1 MLFTFISLRAG
12 FSVKEML
19 PIGQCCNSCERTGV
33 LFDGEQRVLP
43 EDLVDTTARSQF
55 KVDDGVLH
63 EQERDVVKRWKHGKI
78 IIALLG
84 LENQTKPD
92 GDMPLRVFSY
102 EGASYKSQLLNEEE
116 IFYPVITLVLY
127 FGKQRWEKA
136 RSLYDK
142 IEVPEELRPY
152 VNDFSINVFEIS
164 YLSEEQLAMFRS
176 DFGVVAECFVRSRT
190 DPGYKPRKKVIRHVD
205 AFLKMMKAVTG
216 DHRYEEVR
224 KTVRKGERITMCEVL
239 DYREKRGEERG
250 EKRGI
255 QRGMQRG
262 IQRGIERERRALNRL
277 NDLLLED
284 GRIED
289 LKRSTKDSDFQ
300 QKLLDEY
307 GLTV

>member
-1 MLFTFISLRAG
+1 MGEKDITEKTLEDYADVFADIVNVL
-12 FSVKEML
+12 
-19 PIGQCCNSCERTGV
+19 
-33 LFDGEQRVLP
+33 LFDGERRVLP

-55 KVDDGVLH
+55 KSDDGVLH

-78 IIALLG
+78 VIALLG

-92 GDMPLRVFSY
+92 ENMPLRVFSY
-102 EGASYKSQLLNEEE
+102 EGASYKSQLLDEVEN
-116 IFYPVITLVLY
+116 FFPVITLVLY

-136 RSLYDK
+136 RSLYEK
-142 IEVPEELRPY
+142 LEVPEELRPY

-176 DFGVVAECFVRSRT
+176 DFGVVAEYFVRSRT
-190 DPGYKPRKKVIRHVD
+190 DPGYKPKKKVIKHVD

-224 KTVRKGERITMCEVL
+224 KSVRKGERITMCEVL
-239 DYREKRGEERG
+239 DYRERRGEERG
-250 EKRGI
+250 EKRGEKRGE

-262 IQRGIERERRALNRL
+262 IQRGIERDRRVLNRL

-307 GLTV
+307 GLKV

>member
-1 MLFTFISLRAG
+1 MGEKDITEKTLEDYADVFADIVNVL
-12 FSVKEML
+12 
-19 PIGQCCNSCERTGV
+19 

-43 EDLVDTTARSQF
+43 EDLVDTSARSQF
-55 KVDDGVLH
+55 KADDGVLH

-78 IIALLG
+78 VIALLG
-84 LENQTKPD
+84 LENQTRPD
-92 GDMPLRVFSY
+92 ENMPLRVFSY
-102 EGASYKSQLLNEEE
+102 EGASYKSQLLDGKKN
-116 IFYPVITLVLY
+116 FCPVITLVLY

-136 RSLYDK
+136 RSLYEK
-142 IEVPEELRPY
+142 LEVPEELRPY

-176 DFGVVAECFVRSRT
+176 DFGVVAEYFVRSRT
-190 DPGYKPRKKVIRHVD
+190 DPEYKPKKKVIKHVD

-224 KTVRKGERITMCEVL
+224 KSVRKGERITMCEVL
-239 DYREKRGEERG
+239 DYREKQGV
-250 EKRGI
+250 
-255 QRGMQRG
+255 
-262 IQRGIERERRALNRL
+262 QRGIEQERSVLNKL
-277 NDLLLED
+277 IEHLIKD

-307 GLTV
+307 GLKV

>member
-1 MLFTFISLRAG
+1 MGEKDITEKTLEDYADVFADVVNVL
-12 FSVKEML
+12 
-19 PIGQCCNSCERTGV
+19 

-55 KVDDGVLH
+55 KADDGVLH

-78 IIALLG
+78 VIALLG

-92 GDMPLRVFSY
+92 ENMPLRVISY
-102 EGASYKSQLLNEEE
+102 EGASYKSQLLDGEKN
-116 IFYPVITLVLY
+116 FYPVITLVLY

-136 RSLYDK
+136 RSLYEK
-142 IEVPEELRPY
+142 LEVPEELRPY

-176 DFGVVAECFVRSRT
+176 DFGVVAEYFVRSRT
-190 DPGYKPRKKVIRHVD
+190 DPGYKPERKVIQHVD

-224 KTVRKGERITMCEVL
+224 KSVRKGERITMCEVL
-239 DYREKRGEERG
+239 DYREKCGEKRG

-255 QRGMQRG
+255 QRG
-262 IQRGIERERRALNRL
+262 IERDRRALNRL
-277 NDLLLED
+277 NDLLLEE

-307 GLTV
+307 GLKV

>member
-1 MLFTFISLRAG
+1 MGEKDITEKTLEDYADVFADIVNVL
-12 FSVKEML
+12 
-19 PIGQCCNSCERTGV
+19 

-43 EDLVDTTARSQF
+43 EDLVDTRARSQF
-55 KVDDGVLH
+55 KADDGVLH

-78 IIALLG
+78 VIAL
-84 LENQTKPD
+84 
-92 GDMPLRVFSY
+92 
-102 EGASYKSQLLNEEE
+102 
-116 IFYPVITLVLY
+116 LVLY
-127 FGKQRWEKA
+127 FWKQRWEKA
-136 RSLYDK
+136 KSLYEK
-142 IEVPEELRPY
+142 LEVPEELRPY

-176 DFGVVAECFVRSRT
+176 DFRVVAEYFVRSRT
-190 DPGYKPRKKVIRHVD
+190 DPGYKPKKKVIKHVD

-239 DYREKRGEERG
+239 DYREKRG
-250 EKRGI
+250 
-255 QRGMQRG
+255 
-262 IQRGIERERRALNRL
+262 IERDRRALNRL
-277 NDLLLED
+277 NDLLLEE

>member
-1 MLFTFISLRAG
+1 MGEKDITEKTLEDYADVFADIVNVL
-12 FSVKEML
+12 
-19 PIGQCCNSCERTGV
+19 

-55 KVDDGVLH
+55 KSDDGVLH

-78 IIALLG
+78 VIALLG
-84 LENQTKPD
+84 LENQTRPD
-92 GDMPLRVFSY
+92 ENMPLRVFSY
-102 EGASYKSQLLNEEE
+102 EGASYKSQLLDGKKN
-116 IFYPVITLVLY
+116 FCPVITLVLY

-136 RSLYDK
+136 RSLYEK
-142 IEVPEELRPY
+142 LEVPEELRPY
-152 VNDFSINVFEIS
+152 VNDFSINVFEII

-176 DFGVVAECFVRSRT
+176 DFGVVAEYFVRSRT
-190 DPGYKPRKKVIRHVD
+190 DPGYKPKKKVIKHVD

-224 KTVRKGERITMCEVL
+224 KTVRKGEDITMCEVL
-239 DYREKRGEERG
+239 DYREKRGE
-250 EKRGI
+250 

-262 IQRGIERERRALNRL
+262 IERDRRALNRL
-277 NDLLLED
+277 NDLLIKD

-307 GLTV
+307 GLKV

>member
-1 MLFTFISLRAG
+1 MGEKDITEKTLEDYADVFADIVNVL
-12 FSVKEML
+12 
-19 PIGQCCNSCERTGV
+19 

-43 EDLVDTTARSQF
+43 EDLVDTSARSQF
-55 KVDDGVLH
+55 KADDGVLH

-78 IIALLG
+78 VIALLG

-92 GDMPLRVFSY
+92 ENMPLRVFSY
-102 EGASYKSQLLNEEE
+102 EGASYKSQLLDGKKN
-116 IFYPVITLVLY
+116 FCPVITLVLY

-136 RSLYDK
+136 RSLYEK
-142 IEVPEELRPY
+142 LEVPEELRPY

-176 DFGVVAECFVRSRT
+176 DFGVVAEYFVRSRT
-190 DPGYKPRKKVIRHVD
+190 DPGYKPKKKVIKHVD

-224 KTVRKGERITMCEVL
+224 KSVRKGERITMCEVL
-239 DYREKRGEERG
+239 DYREKQGV
-250 EKRGI
+250 
-255 QRGMQRG
+255 
-262 IQRGIERERRALNRL
+262 QRGIEQERSVLNKL
-277 NDLLLED
+277 IEHLIKD

-307 GLTV
+307 GLKV